1 MRQSI
6 VLRVITEAEFI
17 IENKS
22 TLRAT
27 AKVFKLGKSTI
38 HKDMTIRLKQINKHL
53 YNEVRKIL
61 DVNLSER
68 HIRGGLS
75 TKLKFEKD
83 TQK

>member
-6 VLRVITEAEFI
+6 VLRVITEAEYI
-17 IENKS
+17 IENKA

-27 AKVFKLGKSTI
+27 AKVFRLGKSTI

-53 YNEVRKIL
+53 YKEVRKIL
-61 DVNLSER
+61 DLNLNER